1 MISPWAPP
9 ALQNGATVAYDPSEP
24 DVAKRIFKET
34 DGGFDGVVDFAG
46 NDKSMNFAVS
56 TVARGGKIV
65 VSGLMGGE
73 FSLPMVQ
80 WIYKRM
86 TVEGFMVGTL
96 EETKELL
103 ALARAG
109 KIKPTPMKEEPMTE
123 AQTWIDQLRAGKVVG
138 RIMLTN

>member
-1 MISPWAPP
+1 M
-9 ALQNGATVAYDPSEP
+9 V
-24 DVAKRIFKET
+24 KEN

-46 NDKSMNFAVS
+46 NDKSMNFAVA

-86 TVEGFMVGTL
+86 TIEGFMVGTL
-96 EETKELL
+96 EEAKELM

-109 KIKPTPMKEEPMTE
+109 KLKPTPMKAERMGD
-123 AQTWIDQLRAGKVVG
+123 AQKWIDELRAGKVVG

>member
-1 MISPWAPP
+1 
-9 ALQNGATVAYDPSEP
+9 
-24 DVAKRIFKET
+24 
-34 DGGFDGVVDFAG
+34 
-46 NDKSMNFAVS
+46 MNFAVT

-65 VSGLMGGE
+65 VSGLMGGN

-96 EETKELL
+96 DEAKELM

-109 KIKPTPMKEEPMTE
+109 KVKPPPMAEEPMKD
-123 AQTWIDQLRAGKVVG
+123 AQKWIDQLRAGKVVG
-138 RIMLTN
+138 RIMLAN